1 MIKDSKKIKSFFS
14 LKKNINC
21 YRLQLTK
28 YIDYFMY
35 INSFFKSIIIL
46 FFYSII
52 FIFLSFNIDL
62 NASWFVN
69 ADQEVAITY
78 NALLFNSGLPQEMRS
93 HTGYFTI
100 LFLSLFFKFLSMID
114 ILTVYNLK
122 GLLNSSNFFGELQKL
137 IFFSRIYSLICI
149 TFFFFSIHLFVSNL
163 TKEKIFSFLL
173 TLVLIFSAGLNS
185 HIFQLR
191 NEILSASFFIL
202 SLLNLILFST
212 KKKNYIN
219 LLFFFIF
226 FYSAILNKSQVFF
239 YLPFIL
245 IFSYFFNERKI
256 ELKINGNI
264 AKIKNY
270 KYYLIVFIILYF
282 FLKKITNTADIS
294 SILYIIFSIFIF
306 NTFII
311 FISKKNKIEN
321 NLIISNLILIFSFFL
336 FKSFLFIH
344 PSTVEVSF
352 MDTFTNILSSFQYT
366 RYYSPIDNTY
376 LIKIYEIPIIF
387 FKNFFD
393 VLLKTFSTINFYSC
407 IILFF
412 IFLSFFYKNLLN
424 KKDVTVIV
432 LCFIIFFLISTIN
445 FFRFQNFG
453 IYNVFSDFFLIIPY
467 VYIYR
472 LINKNFILY
481 TFFLLC
487 FFFILNYF
495 YFNNNI
501 YKQKKIT
508 CIHDFDF
515 FASNTSKI
523 YHNVLK
529 SNMRC

>member
-1 MIKDSKKIKSFFS
+1 
-14 LKKNINC
+14 
-21 YRLQLTK
+21 
-28 YIDYFMY
+28 MY
-35 INSFFKSIIIL
+35 INFFFKSIIIL

-78 NALLFNSGLPQEMRS
+78 NALLFNSGLPQEMRTHS
-93 HTGYFTI
+93 GYFTI

-114 ILTVYNLK
+114 ILSIYNIK
-122 GLLNSSNFFGELQKL
+122 GLLNSSNFFGELQKI

-149 TFFFFSIHLFVSNL
+149 VFFFFSIHLFISNL
-163 TKEKIFSFLL
+163 TKEKIFSFLI

-202 SLLNLILFST
+202 SFLNLILFSSA
-212 KKKNYIN
+212 KKKNYFN
-219 LLFFFIF
+219 LIFFFIF

-239 YLPFIL
+239 YLPFML
-245 IFSYFFNERKI
+245 IFSYFLNERKI
-256 ELKINGNI
+256 ELKINGDI
-264 AKIKNY
+264 VKIKKY

-282 FLKKITNTADIS
+282 FLKKITNTAEIL
-294 SILYIIFSIFIF
+294 SILFIIFSIFIF
-306 NTFII
+306 NIFII

-321 NLIISNLILIFSFFL
+321 NLVISNLILFFSFFL

-352 MDTFTNILSSFQYT
+352 MDTFTNILVSSQFT

-387 FKNFFD
+387 FQNFLD

-407 IILFF
+407 IISFF
-412 IFLSFFYKNLLN
+412 IFLSFFFINRFN
-424 KKDVTVIV
+424 KKDVIVIV
-432 LCFIIFFLISTIN
+432 LCFTIFFLISTIN

-481 TFFLLC
+481 AFFLLC
-487 FFFILNYF
+487 FFLFLNYY

-501 YKQKKIT
+501 YEQKKIT
-508 CIHDFDF
+508 CIADFDF

-523 YHNVLK
+523 YYNILK
-529 SNMRC
+529 SNIGC

>member
-1 MIKDSKKIKSFFS
+1 MSMHK
-14 LKKNINC
+14 
-21 YRLQLTK
+21 
-28 YIDYFMY
+28 
-35 INSFFKSIIIL
+35 NSFFNSIIIF

-93 HTGYFTI
+93 HSGYFTI
-100 LFLSLFFKFLSMID
+100 LFLSLFLKFLSIID
-114 ILTVYNLK
+114 ILTIYNLK

-149 TFFFFSIHLFVSNL
+149 IFFFFSIHLFISNL
-163 TKEKIFSFLL
+163 TKENIFAFLL

-202 SLLNLILFST
+202 SLLNLILFSST
-212 KKKNYIN
+212 KKKNYFN

-245 IFSYFFNERKI
+245 IFSYLFNERKI
-256 ELKINGNI
+256 ELKINSDI
-264 AKIKNY
+264 VKIKNY
-270 KYYLIVFIILYF
+270 KYYLIVFLILYF
-282 FLKKITNTADIS
+282 FLKKITNTADIF
-294 SILYIIFSIFIF
+294 SILFIIFSIFIF
-306 NTFII
+306 NIFII

-321 NLIISNLILIFSFFL
+321 NLVISNLILIFSFFL

-387 FKNFFD
+387 FQNFFD

-407 IILFF
+407 ITSFF
-412 IFLSFFYKNLLN
+412 IFLSFFYINRFN
-424 KKDVTVIV
+424 KKDITVIV

-472 LINKNFILY
+472 LIKKNFIIY

-487 FFFILNYF
+487 SFFIFNYY

-501 YKQKKIT
+501 YEQKKIT
-508 CIHDFDF
+508 CIADFVF
-515 FASNTSKI
+515 FASNTTRI
-523 YHNVLK
+523 YHSVLK